1 MRRLLSLALIV
12 LLVGLCPQLDATQAV
27 QSKRTQYAGQLRLF
41 QEFVKQQMAID
52 RIPGLS
58 VGFVK
63 DDFTWS
69 EGFGYADLENKTPA
83 KAESAYRLASITKS
97 MTAVGLLRLYEQGK
111 INLDAELQ
119 SYVPYFPKKK
129 YPITIRQLLGHL
141 GGIRHNNFIESRNRE
156 QMMTEKAVAQYA
168 ESELIAEPGTKYNYT
183 TPGFNLLGA
192 AIEGAS
198 GQRYGDYMREQ
209 VWRPLGMNDTRMDNA
224 RDLIPNRVRG
234 YAMIDGE
241 IKLSE
246 AVDVSNKFA
255 GGGTRSTVPDLLRF
269 ARGVMSHKLLTPQT
283 TELMFTAQ
291 ANRAGRYSDSGEGHY
306 SMGWF
311 VAAVSGH
318 FTAHHS
324 GGQQETSTF
333 LWIFPA
339 KKFAVAVAANLESA
353 NTFVYL
359 RQLTELILDEPWGV
373 FVATRN
379 KADEQTILAMQGVF
393 EYGLMHYELS
403 QQPLGKDAQDAAKA
417 FAYFNQCLNA
427 EATQSA
433 GQQKADRIA
442 DGRHPVSD
450 FAFVKMGS
458 LMAARLKER
467 FGVARL
473 ASYHKTGMIPFF
485 ADYAAMSSADPGYP
499 KGLRLNESFEKQL
512 ARWDQDW
519 KRTWNDSIRQLAFSS
534 GADLSGIA
542 AQLRKSFT
550 GAEVFPNLSFKL
562 MEATR
567 QLAFSG
573 DRMNALIAG
582 RLAVDL
588 YPEFPG
594 GYAALGVAQAIF
606 GEKEGTLALLK
617 RSLELN
623 PNGLASTINLNQI
636 AMQLVA
642 VGKVEEAIAVL
653 KAGEELHP
661 QASVFTTSLKRISE
675 KKAQRD

>member
-1 MRRLLSLALIV
+1 MRRLSQLTAIAL
-12 LLVGLCPQLDATQAV
+12 LLVCLCPQLDTAQAV
-27 QSKRTQYAGQLRLF
+27 QSDSAQYAAQLRLF
-41 QEFVKQQMAID
+41 REFVKRQMASD
-52 RIPGLS
+52 PIPGLTI
-58 VGFVK
+58 GFVK
-63 DDFTWS
+63 DDAAWS

-141 GGIRHNNFIESRNRE
+141 GGVRHNNFIEGRNRE
-156 QMMTEKAVAQYA
+156 RMTTEKAVMQYA
-168 ESELIAEPGTKYNYT
+168 ESELIAEPGTKYSYT

-198 GQRYGDYMREQ
+198 GQAYGDYMREH
-209 VWRPLGMNDTRMDNA
+209 VWRPLGMNDTRMDSA

-241 IKLSE
+241 VKLSE

-269 ARGVMSHKLLTPQT
+269 ARGVMSNKLLTPQT
-283 TELMFTAQ
+283 TELMFTPQ
-291 ANRAGRYSDSGEGHY
+291 ANRAGRYSEDRY
-306 SMGWF
+306 SMGWS
-311 VAAVSGH
+311 VAPVSGH
-318 FTAHHS
+318 FTAQHS
-324 GGQQETSTF
+324 GGQQETSTL
-333 LWIFPA
+333 LWVFPA
-339 KKFAVAVAANLESA
+339 KKFAVAVAANLEGA
-353 NTFVYL
+353 DTFVYL
-359 RQLTELILDEPWGV
+359 RRLTELILDEPWGV
-373 FVATRN
+373 FVSTRN
-379 KADEQTILAMQGVF
+379 KADERTILAMQGVF
-393 EYGLMHYELS
+393 EYGMTHYELS
-403 QQPLGKDAQDAAKA
+403 QRPLGKDAQDEAKA
-417 FAYFNQCLNA
+417 FAYFNQCLNVD
-427 EATQSA
+427 ATQA
-433 GQQKADRIA
+433 GRIE

-450 FAFVKMGS
+450 LAFVKMGS
-458 LMAARLKER
+458 LMAARLKEK
-467 FGVARL
+467 FGAARL
-473 ASYHKTGMIPFF
+473 ASYHKTGMIQFF
-485 ADYAAMSSADPGYP
+485 ADYAAMSKSDPGYP
-499 KGLRLNESFEKQL
+499 KELRMSESFEKQL

-534 GADLSGIA
+534 GADLTGVA

-550 GAEVFPNLSFKL
+550 DMEVFPDLSFKL
-562 MEATR
+562 LEATR
-567 QLAFSG
+567 QLAFLG
-573 DRMNALIAG
+573 DKRNTLIAG
-582 RLAVDL
+582 KLAVDL

-594 GYAALGVAQAIF
+594 GHAALGVAQAIF

-623 PNGLASTINLNQI
+623 PNGLASAANLNRI
-636 AMQLVA
+636 ATQLVA
-642 VGKVEEAIAVL
+642 AGKIEEAVAVL

-661 QASVFTTSLKRISE
+661 QASVFTTSLKRVSE

>member
-1 MRRLLSLALIV
+1 MRRLSPLIAIAI
-12 LLVGLCPQLDATQAV
+12 LLVGLCPQPGATQAV
-27 QSKRTQYAGQLRLF
+27 QANRAQYASQLRVF
-41 QEFVKQQMAID
+41 QEFVKRHMAID
-52 RIPGLS
+52 RTPGLTI
-58 VGFVK
+58 GFVK
-63 DDFTWS
+63 DDFIWS

-129 YPITIRQLLGHL
+129 FPITIRQLLGHL
-141 GGIRHNNFIESRNRE
+141 GGIRHNNIIEGRNRE
-156 QMMTEKAVAQYA
+156 QMTTEKAVMQYA
-168 ESELIAEPGTKYNYT
+168 ESELIVEPGTKYSYT

-192 AIEGAS
+192 AIEGAA
-198 GQRYGDYMREQ
+198 GQVYGDYMREH
-209 VWRPLGMNDTRMDNA
+209 VWRPLEMNDTRMDNT

-234 YAMIDGE
+234 YAMVDGE
-241 IKLSE
+241 IKLAE

-269 ARGVMSHKLLTPQT
+269 ARGVMSNKLLKPETA
-283 TELMFTAQ
+283 ELMFTPQ
-291 ANRAGRYSDSGEGHY
+291 ANRASRYADTGEGDY

-311 VAAVSGH
+311 IAPVSGH

-339 KKFAVAVAANLESA
+339 KKFAVAVAANLEGADTS
-353 NTFVYL
+353 VYL
-359 RQLTELILDEPWGV
+359 RRLTELILDEPWGV
-373 FVATRN
+373 FVSTRN
-379 KADEQTILAMQGVF
+379 KADGRTILAMQSVF
-393 EYGLMHYELS
+393 EYGMMHYELS
-403 QQPLGKDAQDAAKA
+403 QQPSGKDAQDATKA
-417 FAYFNQCLNA
+417 YAYFNQCLDA
-427 EATQSA
+427 DATQA
-433 GQQKADRIA
+433 ARIT
-442 DGRHPVSD
+442 DGRHPVSNL
-450 FAFVKMGS
+450 AFVKIGS
-458 LMAARLKER
+458 LMAARLKEK
-467 FGVARL
+467 FGAARL

-485 ADYAAMSSADPGYP
+485 ADYAAMSGSDPGYP
-499 KGLRLNESFEKQL
+499 KELRLNEAFEKQL

-519 KRTWNDSIRQLAFSS
+519 KRVWNDSIRQLAFSS
-534 GADLSGIA
+534 GADLSGVA

-550 GAEVFPNLSFKL
+550 GAEVFPDFSIML

-567 QLAFSG
+567 QFAFLG
-573 DRMNALIAG
+573 DKKNAFIAG
-582 RLAVDL
+582 KLAVDL

-594 GYAALGVAQAIF
+594 GHGSLGVAQAIF

-623 PNGLASTINLNQI
+623 PNGLASAPNLNRI
-636 AMQLVA
+636 AMQLAA
-642 VGKVEEAIAVL
+642 VGKMDEAVAVL
-653 KAGEELHP
+653 KAGDELHP
-661 QASVFTTSLKRISE
+661 QASVFTTSLKRIAE

>member
-1 MRRLLSLALIV
+1 MRRPSLLITIAL
-12 LLVGLCPQLDATQAV
+12 LLVCLCPQFDTTQAV
-27 QSKRTQYAGQLRLF
+27 QSNHTQYAAQLRLF
-41 QEFVKQQMAID
+41 QEFVKRQISID
-52 RIPGLS
+52 RIPGLTI
-58 VGFVK
+58 GFVK

-97 MTAVGLLRLYEQGK
+97 ITAVGLLQLYEQGK

-141 GGIRHNNFIESRNRE
+141 GGVRHNNFIESRNRE
-156 QMMTEKAVAQYA
+156 QMTTEKAVMQYA
-168 ESELIAEPGTKYNYT
+168 ESELIAEPGTKYSYT

-198 GQRYGDYMREQ
+198 GQVYGDYMREHI
-209 VWRPLGMNDTRMDNA
+209 WRPLGMNDTRMDNA

-269 ARGVMSHKLLTPQT
+269 ARGVMSGKLLTPQT
-283 TELMFTAQ
+283 TELMFTPQ
-291 ANRAGRYSDSGEGHY
+291 ANRAGRYSEDRY
-306 SMGWF
+306 SMGWS
-311 VAAVSGH
+311 VAPVSGH
-318 FTAHHS
+318 FTAQHS
-324 GGQQETSTF
+324 GGQQETSTL
-333 LWIFPA
+333 LWVFPT
-339 KKFAVAVAANLESA
+339 KKFAVAVAANLEGADTS
-353 NTFVYL
+353 VYL
-359 RQLTELILDEPWGV
+359 RRLTELILDEPWGV
-373 FVATRN
+373 FVSTRN
-379 KADEQTILAMQGVF
+379 KADERTILAMQGVF
-393 EYGLMHYELS
+393 EYGMMHYELL
-403 QQPLGKDAQDAAKA
+403 QRPLGKDAQEAAKA

-427 EATQSA
+427 DATQ
-433 GQQKADRIA
+433 ADRIE

-450 FAFVKMGS
+450 LAFVKMGS

-467 FGVARL
+467 FGIARL
-473 ASYHKTGMIPFF
+473 ASYHRTGMIPFF
-485 ADYAAMSSADPGYP
+485 ADYAALSKSDPSYP
-499 KGLRLNESFEKQL
+499 KELRLNESFESQL

-534 GADLSGIA
+534 GADLSAA
-542 AQLRKSFT
+542 AQLSKSFM
-550 GAEVFPNLSFKL
+550 GAEVFPNLSIKL
-562 MEATR
+562 LEATR
-567 QLAFSG
+567 QLAFLG
-573 DRMNALIAG
+573 DKRNALIAG
-582 RLAVDL
+582 KLAVDL

-594 GYAALGVAQAIF
+594 GHAALGVTQAIF

-623 PNGLASTINLNQI
+623 PNGLASATNLNRI

-642 VGKVEEAIAVL
+642 VGKMEEAIAVL

-661 QASVFTTSLKRISE
+661 QASVFTTSLNRISE

>member
-1 MRRLLSLALIV
+1 MRRLLLLNAITLLLIC
-12 LLVGLCPQLDATQAV
+12 LCPQPDTTQAV
-27 QSKRTQYAGQLRLF
+27 QSNRSQYAAQLRIF
-41 QEFVKQQMAID
+41 HEFVKRQMAID

-63 DDFTWS
+63 DDFSWS

-129 YPITIRQLLGHL
+129 YPTTIRQLLGHL
-141 GGIRHNNFIESRNRE
+141 GGIRHNNLIESRNRE
-156 QMMTEKAVAQYA
+156 QMTTEKAVMQYA
-168 ESELIAEPGTKYNYT
+168 ESELIAEPGTKYSYT

-198 GQRYGDYMREQ
+198 GHVYGDYMREHI
-209 VWRPLGMNDTRMDNA
+209 WRPLGMNDTRMDSA

-234 YAMIDGE
+234 YAMVNGE

-269 ARGVMSHKLLTPQT
+269 ARGVMSSKLLTPQT
-283 TELMFTAQ
+283 TELMFTPQ
-291 ANRAGRYSDSGEGHY
+291 ANRSGRYSDTGDGHY
-306 SMGWF
+306 SMGWSI
-311 VAAVSGH
+311 APVSGH
-318 FTAHHS
+318 FTAQHS

-339 KKFAVAVAANLESA
+339 KKFAVAVAANLEGADTSI
-353 NTFVYL
+353 YL
-359 RQLTELILDEPWGV
+359 RRLTELILEEPWGV
-373 FVATRN
+373 FVSARN

-393 EYGLMHYELS
+393 EYGMMHYELS
-403 QQPLGKDAQDAAKA
+403 QRPLGKDARDAAKG
-417 FAYFNQCLNA
+417 FAYFNQCL
-427 EATQSA
+427 SA
-433 GQQKADRIA
+433 DQQKSLMIA

-450 FAFVKMGS
+450 LAFAKMGS
-458 LMAARLKER
+458 LMAARLKEK
-467 FGVARL
+467 FGAARL
-473 ASYHKTGMIPFF
+473 DSYHKTGIIPFF
-485 ADYAAMSSADPGYP
+485 ADYAAMASADPGYP
-499 KGLRLNESFEKQL
+499 KELRLNESFEKQL

-519 KRTWNDSIRQLAFSS
+519 KRTWNDSIRRIAFSHDDDPS
-534 GADLSGIA
+534 SVA
-542 AQLRKSFT
+542 AQMRKSFT
-550 GAEVFPNLSFKL
+550 GMEVFPDFSSKL
-562 MEATR
+562 RDATLR
-567 QLAFSG
+567 LAILG
-573 DRMNALIAG
+573 DKQNALIAG
-582 RLAVDL
+582 KLAVDL

-594 GYAALGVAQAIF
+594 GYGSLGIAKAIS

-623 PNGLASTINLNQI
+623 PNGLASAANLNRI